1 MTSPKNR
8 LTRHTLAEFSQNIGK
23 QVLNVRL
30 FKEHAGYLCERELV
44 ESDGSAFT
52 QALPF
57 QSAAAVREFLRSDPH
72 YEAFRK
78 RASSLLNRLPSEV
91 SHEFA

>member
-8 LTRHTLAEFSQNIGK
+8 LTRHTLAEFSQTIGK

-57 QSAAAVREFLRSDPH
+57 QSAAAIREFLHSDPH
-72 YEAFRK
+72 YAAIK
-78 RASSLLNRLPSEV
+78 GHTYSLLNRLPSEAF
-91 SHEFA
+91 HEFS